1 MKNRIIITILL
12 MVATVLAVAAQQK
25 VVIRLVSGD
34 GSVAVPGAHIF
45 NAGGEVIATSKANG
59 EVVYSPGAG
68 QMMIRISHVSF
79 MDTTIKIN
87 PYGQSETIVLTPR
100 VNHLKAFA
108 VFGAPVNLIP
118 DKPWFVSS
126 YLHCDEGLLLLAYPQ
141 KKLTRQS
148 LFLLNENQDVIA
160 TTPWKEQGVLVRDAA
175 GGVWLRGKETTW
187 FVVVGKQSIVVGQES
202 LPTKEFDDGI
212 ARIEVIRNEQ
222 YYFGLYKFDNQWLEY
237 YCYDDRQR
245 QTAGFD
251 TIIDLLGMKLRET
264 RDIFE
269 TNEFERRFG
278 EMCFFAPVYAP
289 IARHGEDI
297 LMFNYAEGSISVFDS
312 LNRRVL
318 QVPVAYHRQK
328 SFEKMLL
335 HDKVEGRFYAVF
347 ETKGIFSIKEINP
360 NTGVLVNEVII
371 PSFPFIDQITVH
383 NGAIYFLYN
392 ETQQA
397 EYKKIFR
404 LKIPVDRIAHN

>member
-1 MKNRIIITILL
+1 MNHRNLITILL
-12 MVATVLAVAAQQK
+12 MVATVFTVAAQQK
-25 VVIRLVSGD
+25 VTIRLVTGEAA
-34 GSVAVPGAHIF
+34 VAVPGAHIYD
-45 NAGGEVIATSKANG
+45 AGGEVIATSKADG
-59 EVVYSPGAG
+59 KVVLSAG
-68 QMMIRISHVSF
+68 SEPMMIRISHVSF
-79 MDTTIKIN
+79 MDTAIRIT
-87 PYGQSETIVLTPR
+87 PSGATETIVLTPR
-100 VNHLKAFA
+100 VNHLKPYA

-148 LFLLNENQDVIA
+148 LFLLDENQDVLSA
-160 TTPWKEQGVLVRDAA
+160 TPWKEQGTLVRDAA

-187 FVVVGKQSIVVGQES
+187 FVAASKHRIVVGQES
-202 LPTKEFDDGI
+202 MPTKEFDAGI

-222 YYFGLYKFDNQWLEY
+222 YYFGFYKFDNQWLEY
-237 YCYDDRQR
+237 YCYDDREK

-289 IARHGEDI
+289 IAKQGEEI
-297 LMFNYAEGSISVFDS
+297 LMFNYEDGSISVFDT
-312 LNRRVL
+312 LNHRVL
-318 QVPVAYHRQK
+318 QVPVAYHRHK
-328 SFEKMLL
+328 SFERMLL
-335 HDKVEGRFYAVF
+335 HDRAEGRFYAVF
-347 ETKGIFSIKEINP
+347 ETKGIYTVKEINIH
-360 NTGVLVNEVII
+360 TGALVNEIMI

-392 ETQQA
+392 EIQQA

-404 LKIPVDRIAHN
+404 LKIPVDRIAQK